1 MARVWNEGNTEHSG
15 PGEAEM
21 FQLLKEELPD
31 SFVLI
36 NNITIPFPDGDAEI
50 DIIAIGPDV
59 VFLIEVKTR
68 RGHLVIEEQVLYKD
82 GVPEEGPFAKTCL
95 KAKKLKSRLIKDW
108 SEEDASKIWVEP
120 IVLIARPL
128 DITKIERVDSMR
140 HKIVFSDEIIGLI
153 RPPSSLYSSKRH
165 GQISSMNQAI
175 LEKTVG
181 GAHPPEPKRTLGDYV
196 VDGRILLL
204 PDGSS
209 ELLRAHHALTGAEV
223 FLEVLNNEALSASR
237 KQLMK
242 QMPPHPSL
250 LMPHHSFENN
260 GSSIFVTNQRQ
271 GTKLQGEIDQQKN
284 NQENERFSP
293 KNWSRIFADYVAVAN
308 HYERQGFVFTD
319 ETEKL
324 LKIDANDAGFLELR
338 MVGPKAVD
346 PLKTRLVLAGIAKKL
361 IEVTNDALL
370 IEAVSSLEA
379 GPEKGPSLES
389 IVARL
394 RLEIDPVLAV
404 DSVRDILSRFTERS
418 VLRRHKHGET
428 LLAYDSLNKTQV
440 VVKYER
446 DRDGQSWTDRESR
459 LLNHIYDRVAGFVPR
474 PVASDRSGGISYL
487 AVASFDGERLSDLI
501 DGGYFSSTMQ
511 VVGVVD
517 QLLGI
522 LEAMHPDI
530 AKIRKIVDLSGPEL
544 SQEDA
549 AAIGDL
555 RDDGISHNHIC
566 PSNIL
571 VGKDGQLLLIDFVRA
586 GRIGELTP
594 ERSLTLWPT
603 ELPTDV
609 CDPRSDI
616 YCVAKI
622 LEILIHY
629 VRPFESDQKPIS
641 QIEGIA
647 QRVMSSAV
655 TAEFVTASE
664 FRLALSDVMVLN
676 EVLKL
681 ELFEPSKILLR
692 IKALI
697 AQGDYHGAL
706 SICPPDWVETY
717 REIKSKIRLA
727 ELEGVRLCNI
737 GGVELFYIGEVDV
750 ASGKTTANVPFTNGT
765 ARCYRVNVANEC
777 VLEVRQTTATDIEG
791 MNSSWV
797 EVESSIGEVGFLRD
811 VIRSKRM
818 SVLNHNGQPFIQLS
832 QAQLLTK
839 PIDDFQTSVKK
850 VGMEQLSTPCGG
862 VDIPQLLAEFG
873 ALATDTRENLF
884 GETNNKRH
892 YLAASFG
899 EDSLHLAAVAHLIT
913 RIIPIYRGPVA
924 T

>member
-1 MARVWNEGNTEHSG
+1 M
-15 PGEAEM
+15 
-21 FQLLKEELPD
+21 
-31 SFVLI
+31 I
-36 NNITIPFPDGDAEI
+36 N
-50 DIIAIGPDV
+50 
-59 VFLIEVKTR
+59 
-68 RGHLVIEEQVLYKD
+68 
-82 GVPEEGPFAKTCL
+82 
-95 KAKKLKSRLIKDW
+95 DW
-108 SEEDASKIWVEP
+108 SEEDTSKIWVEP
-120 IVLIARPL
+120 IVLIARPF
-128 DITKIERVDSMR
+128 DATKIERVDSMR

-165 GQISSMNQAI
+165 GQISSMAQAI

-181 GAHPPEPKRTLGDYV
+181 GAHPPEPKRTVGDYV

-223 FLEVLNNEALSASR
+223 LLEVLNNEALSALR
-237 KQLMK
+237 KQLMH

-250 LMPHHSFENN
+250 SMPHHSFKNN
-260 GSSIFVTNQRQ
+260 GSFVFVTSQRQ

-284 NQENERFSP
+284 NQENENFSR
-293 KNWSRIFADYVAVAN
+293 KNWSHIFADYVAVAN
-308 HYERQGFVFTD
+308 HYERQGLVFTD
-319 ETEKL
+319 EIEKL
-324 LKIDANDAGFLELR
+324 LKIDANDSGYLELR
-338 MVGPKAVD
+338 VLGLKAVD

-370 IEAVSSLEA
+370 KEAILSLEA

-394 RLEIDPVLAV
+394 RLEIDPSTPTHLA
-404 DSVRDILSRFTERS
+404 RDILLRFTDQS

-440 VVKYER
+440 IVKYER

-530 AKIRKIVDLSGPEL
+530 AEIRKIVNLSGPEL

-571 VGKDGQLLLIDFVRA
+571 IGKDGQLLLIDFVRA
-586 GRIGELTP
+586 GRIGELSP
-594 ERSLTLWPT
+594 ERSLTLWPA

-609 CDPRSDI
+609 CDPRADI

-622 LEILIHY
+622 LEILIHH
-629 VRPFESDQKPIS
+629 VRPFESDQKLIS

-706 SICPPDWVETY
+706 SICPTDWTETY
-717 REIKSKIRLA
+717 REIESKIQLA
-727 ELEGVRLCNI
+727 EFEGVRLCNI
-737 GGVELFYIGEVDV
+737 GEVELSYIGEATV
-750 ASGKTTANVPFTNGT
+750 ASGTASNNNPFVNGT
-765 ARCYRVNVANEC
+765 AQCYRVNVANRC
-777 VLEVRQTTATDIEG
+777 VLEVRQTTATDIG
-791 MNSSWV
+791 GTTSSWV
-797 EVESSIGEVGFLRD
+797 GVESSIGDVRFLEH

-818 SVLNHNGQPFIQLS
+818 SIQNTIDLKFIELAQARLVPEAGDRFKTSIKLVDLS
-832 QAQLLTK
+832 
-839 PIDDFQTSVKK
+839 
-850 VGMEQLSTPCGG
+850 ELSAPCGG
-862 VDIPQLLAEFG
+862 IDVEQLLKDFG
-873 ALATDTRENLF
+873 ARAVATRENLF
-884 GETNNKRH
+884 GDSTNRSR

-913 RIIPIYRGPVA
+913 RIIPIYRGSVS